1 MACYLNFKGKYFITT
16 SSYSSFKK
24 GLRFYRPVSVAGFL
38 KKKLTY
44 FVYPV
49 ATCSK
54 NKIQKEEF
62 FQRNKIQELL
72 EIEKT
77 FGTFNAIYVPPGS
90 GKIVIQVLDGT
101 KISGYL
107 KVSQW
112 FFKRNNSLF
121 TRIDEWAKLLFL
133 IWFSLLVS
141 ISDSILFL
149 AVAFTFVLVVAA
161 ISKADIKAL
170 IFSSWA
176 FVQLV
181 TFIISIPYMLITKS
195 IMPAVLQVLKTG
207 IIIMTGEVVIYNS
220 RIDRLF
226 KPFSFFGG
234 LKEFIWLVELTIR
247 NIFVLLHTITDILFA
262 KKIRTVG
269 VSRNRLDFVKSMIRA
284 IAQKTIYISE
294 VTYVSMKTRGFSSG
308 NVKFVYRFKVTI
320 SELLVVFLFFIM
332 SILERILK

>member
-1 MACYLNFKGKYFITT
+1 LLPDF
-16 SSYSSFKK
+16 
-24 GLRFYRPVSVAGFL
+24 LREGDNVEVKVA
-38 KKKLTY
+38 
-44 FVYPV
+44 
-49 ATCSK
+49 
-54 NKIQKEEF
+54 KEGYV
-62 FQRNKIQELL
+62 
-72 EIEKT
+72 EK
-77 FGTFNAIYVPPGS
+77 S
-90 GKIVIQVLDGT
+90 L
-101 KISGYL
+101 SGYL

-112 FFKRNNSLF
+112 FFKRNKSLF

-149 AVAFTFVLVVAA
+149 AIAFTFVLVVAA

-170 IFSSWA
+170 IVSSWA
-176 FVQLV
+176 FVPLV
-181 TFIISIPYMLITKS
+181 TFVISIPYMFITKNV
-195 IMPAVLQVLKTG
+195 MPAVLQVLKTG

-294 VTYVSMKTRGFSSG
+294 VTYISMKTRGFSSG

-320 SELLVVFLFFIM
+320 SELLLVFLLIII

>member
-1 MACYLNFKGKYFITT
+1 MLPDF
-16 SSYSSFKK
+16 
-24 GLRFYRPVSVAGFL
+24 LREEDNAKVKVA
-38 KKKLTY
+38 
-44 FVYPV
+44 
-49 ATCSK
+49 
-54 NKIQKEEF
+54 KEGYV
-62 FQRNKIQELL
+62 
-72 EIEKT
+72 EK
-77 FGTFNAIYVPPGS
+77 S
-90 GKIVIQVLDGT
+90 L
-101 KISGYL
+101 SGYL

-112 FFKRNNSLF
+112 FFKRSKSSF

-170 IFSSWA
+170 IVSSWG
-176 FVQLV
+176 FVPLV
-181 TFIISIPYMLITKS
+181 TFIISIPYMLITKN
-195 IMPAVLQVLKTG
+195 IMPAILQVLKTG

-269 VSRNRLDFVKSMIRA
+269 VSRNRLDFVKSMIKA
-284 IAQKTIYISE
+284 FAQKTMYISE
-294 VTYVSMKTRGFSSG
+294 VTYISMKTRGFSSG
-308 NVKFVYRFKVTI
+308 NIKSEYRFKVTI
-320 SELLVVFLFFIM
+320 SELLVVFSLIIM

>member
-1 MACYLNFKGKYFITT
+1 MLPDFLREEDNIEIKVAKEGYVEKSL
-16 SSYSSFKK
+16 SS
-24 GLRFYRPVSVAGFL
+24 
-38 KKKLTY
+38 
-44 FVYPV
+44 
-49 ATCSK
+49 
-54 NKIQKEEF
+54 
-62 FQRNKIQELL
+62 
-72 EIEKT
+72 
-77 FGTFNAIYVPPGS
+77 
-90 GKIVIQVLDGT
+90 
-101 KISGYL
+101 YL

-112 FFKRNNSLF
+112 FFKRNKSLF

-149 AVAFTFVLVVAA
+149 AVAFSFVLVVAS

-170 IFSSWA
+170 IVSSWG
-176 FVQLV
+176 FVPFV
-181 TFIISIPYMLITKS
+181 TFIISIPYMLITKN
-195 IMPAVLQVLKTG
+195 IMPAILQVLKTG

-269 VSRNRLDFVKSMIRA
+269 VSSNKLDFVKSMIKA

-308 NVKFVYRFKVTI
+308 NIKSVYRFDATL
-320 SELLVVFLFFIM
+320 SELLVIFSLIIM
-332 SILERILK
+332 SILERILR

>member
-1 MACYLNFKGKYFITT
+1 MLPDF
-16 SSYSSFKK
+16 
-24 GLRFYRPVSVAGFL
+24 LREEDNAKVKVA
-38 KKKLTY
+38 
-44 FVYPV
+44 
-49 ATCSK
+49 
-54 NKIQKEEF
+54 KEGYV
-62 FQRNKIQELL
+62 
-72 EIEKT
+72 EK
-77 FGTFNAIYVPPGS
+77 S
-90 GKIVIQVLDGT
+90 L
-101 KISGYL
+101 SGYL

-112 FFKRNNSLF
+112 FFKRNKSLF
-121 TRIDEWAKLLFL
+121 TRINEWAKLLFL

-170 IFSSWA
+170 IVSSWA
-176 FVQLV
+176 FVPLV
-181 TFIISIPYMLITKS
+181 TFIISIPYMLITKN
-195 IMPAVLQVLKTG
+195 IMPAILQVLKTG

-220 RIDRLF
+220 RIDRLL

-269 VSRNRLDFVKSMIRA
+269 VSRNRLDFVKSMIKA

-294 VTYVSMKTRGFSSG
+294 VTYFSMKTRGFSSG
-308 NVKFVYRFKVTI
+308 NIKFVYRFDATL
-320 SELLVVFLFFIM
+320 SELFVVFSLIIM
-332 SILERILK
+332 SILERILR